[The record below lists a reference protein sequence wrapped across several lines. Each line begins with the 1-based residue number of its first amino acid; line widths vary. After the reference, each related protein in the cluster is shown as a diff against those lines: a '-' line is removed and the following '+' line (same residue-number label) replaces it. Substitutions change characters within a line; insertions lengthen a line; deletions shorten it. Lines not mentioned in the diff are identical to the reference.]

1 MVKGDVRDDGRIESA
16 DPSDDLTTDEIIQKR
31 IEAERK
37 SRRTTTQYGKSKAS
51 RTIAILDSRVGAP
64 PSLKNLGQVSNNN
77 ITAYENNHYVRER
90 YAPLYPIRGV
100 NNTRSY
106 NIANTTG
113 RTAIESSNRKRR
125 GNKKVVRRRRKRK
138 STN

>member
-1 MVKGDVRDDGRIESA
+1 MAKGDIRDDGRVESA
-16 DPSDDLTTDEIIQKR
+16 DPSDDMTTDEILKQR
-31 IEAERK
+31 HEAERK
-37 SRRTTTQYGKSKAS
+37 GRKATSQYGRTKTA

-77 ITAYENNHYVRER
+77 LTPYENNHYVRER

-100 NNTRSY
+100 RNTRSY
-106 NIANTTG
+106 NVVNSTG
-113 RTAIESSNRKRR
+113 RTAIETINRKRR

>member
-1 MVKGDVRDDGRIESA
+1 MTKGDVRDDGRIESA
-16 DPSDDLTTDEIIQKR
+16 DASDDLTTDEIIKQR

-77 ITAYENNHYVRER
+77 ITPYENNHYVREQ
-90 YAPLYPIRGV
+90 YAPLYPIRSASHR
-100 NNTRSY
+100 RSY
-106 NIANTTG
+106 NMLNRTG

-138 STN
+138 ATN